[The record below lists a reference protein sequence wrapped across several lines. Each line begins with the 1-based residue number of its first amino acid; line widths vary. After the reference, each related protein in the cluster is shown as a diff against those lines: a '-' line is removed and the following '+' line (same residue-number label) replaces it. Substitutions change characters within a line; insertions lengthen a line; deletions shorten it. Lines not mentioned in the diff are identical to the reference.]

1 MTFPQDHRGEVQKA
15 PGLKRFLPGR
25 SCCGARIAA
34 GPLSLL
40 EDGEQQ
46 SSCAMP
52 GFLAHSLYI
61 FRRCVQVLV
70 LWPSFKKLPVTG
82 QHYIGFSCLTRGG
95 VSMDK
100 GYILVSR
107 YFCDVNETPCSG

>member
-61 FRRCVQVLV
+61 LGVVSKFWYCGQVLKNS
-70 LWPSFKKLPVTG
+70 L
-82 QHYIGFSCLTRGG
+82 
-95 VSMDK
+95 
-100 GYILVSR
+100 
-107 YFCDVNETPCSG
+107 